1 MKRVVLVAVI
11 CLMAK
16 AIAAQ
21 VIFRNDF
28 VINRK
33 QRKLENKG
41 LTFVS
46 INLSS
51 YPNWNQLIN
60 GRGGSTMVI
69 DVQAIRNPRRE
80 YTYQEIAEKIYLP
93 TQLTGP
99 VISKVPLFLLMPPPQ
114 TKKIPATGIRHR
126 NSVL

>member
-1 MKRVVLVAVI
+1 MKRVVLVGVI
-11 CLMAK
+11 CLMAQ

-41 LTFVS
+41 LTFIS
-46 INLSS
+46 INLSN

-60 GRGGSTMVI
+60 GRGGSTMVV
-69 DVQAIRNPRRE
+69 DVQAIRNPRKE
-80 YTYQEIAEKIYLP
+80 YTYQEIAEKIYTP
-93 TQLTGP
+93 AQLTGP
-99 VISKVPLFLLMPPPQ
+99 QVSKVPLFLLMPPPQ
-114 TKKIPATGIRHR
+114 AKKIPVARIRHR
-126 NSVL
+126 NSEL